1 MLLTESVQEMSDVPL
16 LVAVLIAV
24 IGGLGGLAAILK
36 VQGEN
41 TNSLASGAKA
51 VSEGA
56 KNVVELMGERLD
68 ETEAQVAINSD
79 RIAVLEAHV
88 TSFDS
93 WADRLLSILDRAIT
107 MLPEALRSQFESE
120 SNELKASRPKR
131 SK

>member
-1 MLLTESVQEMSDVPL
+1 MGDETVPTI
-16 LVAVLIAV
+16 IAV
-24 IGGLGGLAAILK
+24 IVAIIGGLGGIAAILR
-36 VQGEN
+36 VQSDN

-68 ETEAQVAINSD
+68 ETEAQIAINSD
-79 RIAVLEAHV
+79 RLAVLEAYV

-107 MLPEALRSQFESE
+107 MLPDALRSQFESE
-120 SNELKASRPKR
+120 SSELKASRPKR

>member
-1 MLLTESVQEMSDVPL
+1 VPEMGDEAVPTI
-16 LVAVLIAV
+16 IAV
-24 IGGLGGLAAILK
+24 IVAIIGGLGGIAAILR
-36 VQGEN
+36 VQSDN

-68 ETEAQVAINSD
+68 ETEAQIAINSD
-79 RIAVLEAHV
+79 RLAVLEAYV

-107 MLPEALRSQFESE
+107 MLPDALRSQFESE
-120 SNELKASRPKR
+120 SSELKASRPKR

>member
-1 MLLTESVQEMSDVPL
+1 MGDETVPTI
-16 LVAVLIAV
+16 IAV
-24 IGGLGGLAAILK
+24 IVAIIGGLGGMAAILR
-36 VQGEN
+36 VQSDN

-68 ETEAQVAINSD
+68 ETEAQIAINSD
-79 RIAVLEAHV
+79 RLAVLEAYV

-107 MLPEALRSQFESE
+107 MLPDALRNQFESE